1 MKKSPSFFSTWD
13 LPPFFEEEEEQ
24 EEEAADVDVDG
35 MLLDPGNSDSSHMY
49 ESAWQIPSSTSGLR
63 LRYPTLWKWNE
74 ECDSKIY
81 KSLFQQNSSR
91 QLSTFEAQPPMH
103 QLVSKNSTR

>member
-24 EEEAADVDVDG
+24 EDEAADVDVDVDG

-49 ESAWQIPSSTSGLR
+49 ESA
-63 LRYPTLWKWNE
+63 
-74 ECDSKIY
+74 
-81 KSLFQQNSSR
+81 
-91 QLSTFEAQPPMH
+91 
-103 QLVSKNSTR
+103 